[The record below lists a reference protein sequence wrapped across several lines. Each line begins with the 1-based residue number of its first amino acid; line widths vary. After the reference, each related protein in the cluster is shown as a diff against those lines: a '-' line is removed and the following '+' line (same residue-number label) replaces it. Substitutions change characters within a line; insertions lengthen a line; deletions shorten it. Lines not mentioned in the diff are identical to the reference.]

1 MITIEFFHDVICSF
15 CFPMS
20 YRMRQVQK
28 EFPEIK
34 IIHRSFALAKES
46 QDHDLMFGS
55 RENAKNEIL
64 SHWVHANQNDDLHR
78 FNIEGMKETDFLFP
92 TSMPGLLAAKAG
104 GVVADQTGYW
114 EIFDALQ
121 TALFVNSRNL
131 DDLAVIESVVKE
143 TTIDF
148 EQWQHAFHDPATLA
162 LVEDD
167 FRLANAYQL
176 SGVPALIVN
185 GKYLINGAQ
194 PKDQIIQALQT
205 IKEKESPVIEIIETN
220 SSDGSSCNMEDGKWI
235 CQD

>member
-28 EFPEIK
+28 ELPEIN
-34 IIHRSFALAKES
+34 IIHRSFALARDEE
-46 QDHDLMFGS
+46 DHIQMFGS

-78 FNIEGMKETDFLFP
+78 FNIEGMKKADFPFP
-92 TSMPGLLAAKAG
+92 TSMNGLLAAKAAS
-104 GVVADQTGYW
+104 VVAGEAGYW
-114 EIFDALQ
+114 DIFDALQ
-121 TALFVNSRNL
+121 EALFVHSQNIDEPS
-131 DDLAVIESVVKE
+131 VVESVVKNSS
-143 TTIDF
+143 IDF
-148 EQWQHAFHDPATLA
+148 QEWQQAFNNPATLA

-167 FRLANAYQL
+167 FRVANAYQL

-194 PKDQIIQALQT
+194 PLEQILQALQT
-205 IKEKESPVIEIIETN
+205 IKEKEEPIIEVIEN
-220 SSDGSSCNMEDGKWI
+220 SDSENGSCNMEDGKWV
-235 CQD
+235 CKD

>member
-20 YRMRQVQK
+20 YRMRQIQK
-28 EFPEIK
+28 EMPELN
-34 IIHRSFALAKES
+34 IIHRSFALARDEE
-46 QDHDLMFGS
+46 DHERMFGS

-78 FNIEGMKETDFLFP
+78 FNIEGMRAVDFLFP
-92 TSMPGLLAAKAG
+92 TSMNGLLAAKAA
-104 GVVADQTGYW
+104 GVVGGEASYW
-114 EIFDALQ
+114 DMFDALQ
-121 TALFVNSRNL
+121 TGLFVDSQNI
-131 DDLAVIESVVKE
+131 DDIAVIESIVKNSS
-143 TTIDF
+143 IDF
-148 EQWQHAFHDPATLA
+148 EKWQQAFINPETLA

-194 PKDQIIQALQT
+194 PMAQIIQAIET
-205 IKEKESPVIEIIETN
+205 IKEKETPIIEVIENGESEN
-220 SSDGSSCNMEDGKWI
+220 GSCTMEDGKWV
-235 CQD
+235 CKD

>member
-28 EFPEIK
+28 ELPEIN
-34 IIHRSFALAKES
+34 IIHRSFALARDEE
-46 QDHDLMFGS
+46 DHIQMFGS

-78 FNIEGMKETDFLFP
+78 FNIEGMKKADFPFP
-92 TSMPGLLAAKAG
+92 TSMNGLLAAKAA
-104 GVVADQTGYW
+104 GVVAGETGYW
-114 EIFDALQ
+114 ELFDALQ
-121 TALFVNSRNL
+121 EALFVHSQNIDEPS
-131 DDLAVIESVVKE
+131 VVESVVKNSS
-143 TTIDF
+143 IDF
-148 EQWQHAFHDPATLA
+148 QEWQQAFNNPATLA

-167 FRLANAYQL
+167 FRVANAYQL

-194 PKDQIIQALQT
+194 PLEQILQALQT
-205 IKEKESPVIEIIETN
+205 IKEKEEPIIEVLEN
-220 SSDGSSCNMEDGKWI
+220 SDSENGSCNMEDGKWV
-235 CQD
+235 CKD